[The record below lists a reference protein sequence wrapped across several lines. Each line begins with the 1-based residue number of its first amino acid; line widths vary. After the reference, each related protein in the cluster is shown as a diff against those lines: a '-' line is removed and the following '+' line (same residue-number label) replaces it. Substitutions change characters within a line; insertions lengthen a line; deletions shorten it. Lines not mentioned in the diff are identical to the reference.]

1 MTIMGQYDP
10 WQVLAQFIMA
20 PSKTFSTK

>member
-1 MTIMGQYDP
+1 MTSMGQYDP

-20 PSKTFSTK
+20 YI